1 MKTYDSVD
9 KYLEE
14 KKNKDYWINVV
25 VEEEPYSYIIMSLR
39 HKVIGRRE
47 DGIFLI
53 HFFNKLADCHHSVH
67 LDGTS
72 HTKIRG
78 NKKDKGKPLME
89 HKLPNLL
96 TVDRPI
102 QIFSGAINLYKV
114 REYYNESPIRNI
126 NRYCKHPDQV
136 ITINRKYSEPDSL
149 LFSVFVLPKG
159 ISDVPSIHFGN
170 PKIFVFNLLTPPI
183 AIVLGYEALP
193 MNRLNDEEYKV
204 YKRIEFVRQISNPD
218 KLWAE
223 FEPKLSKD
231 GRKLKIPQWTFICKN
246 KKYSMPALELELK
259 ENGRLIIGAFNGED
273 YYHYD
278 LIGASIEPF
287 DRNGPIAPTILW
299 TQEDTVYVLRHIKE
313 G

>member
-1 MKTYDSVD
+1 MKIYDSVD
-9 KYLEE
+9 KYLKE
-14 KKNKDYWINVV
+14 KINKDYWINVV
-25 VEEEPYSYIIMSLR
+25 VEEEACSYTIMSLR
-39 HKVIGRRE
+39 HRVRGRTE

-72 HTKIRG
+72 HTKIRK
-78 NKKDKGKPLME
+78 NKKDEERKLME

-102 QIFSGAINLYKV
+102 QIFSGAMNLYNV

-126 NRYCKHPDQV
+126 DRYCKHPDQV

-149 LFSVFVLPKG
+149 LFSVIVLPKG
-159 ISDVPSIHFGN
+159 SSDVPSIHFGN
-170 PKIFVFNLLTPPI
+170 PKIFVFNLLSPPI

-193 MNRLNDEEYKV
+193 MNRSNDKEYKA

-223 FEPKLSKD
+223 FEPKLSED
-231 GRKLKIPQWTFICKN
+231 GRKLKIPQWTFICKSQ
-246 KKYSMPALELELK
+246 KYSMPALELELK
-259 ENGRLIIGAFNGED
+259 ENSRLIIGAFNGED

-278 LIGASIEPF
+278 LIGASIKPF
-287 DRNGPIAPTILW
+287 DRNGPIAPIIVW

-313 G
+313 E